1 MTYPRGFGRR
11 DNSAKGPLS
20 LCRNGFSVLVIA
32 NLNLIE
38 RLWRFVRKQSLNSTW
53 FDSFDQFQTAIDD
66 CLNNMATDHKQEAA
80 TLFTHKFQR
89 FEDVSILAA

>member
-1 MTYPRGFGRR
+1 M
-11 DNSAKGPLS
+11 DNARYQRCELVRS
-20 LCRNGFSVLVIA
+20 LARQLGIHLLFLPSYSP

-38 RLWRFVRKQSLNSTW
+38 RLWRFARRQSLNSTW

-66 CLNNMATDHKQEAA
+66 CLNNMATNHKQEAD